1 MQACA
6 QRSLLLVHSSI
17 SETEK
22 HDIVIILIQ
31 EIILLEGPT
40 ITRSS
45 INIEIVTRV
54 TRAGIGTNS
63 VDAGMVTLMD

>member
-22 HDIVIILIQ
+22 QNIVIILIQ

-40 ITRSS
+40 ITRPS

-54 TRAGIGTNS
+54 TCAGIGTNG